1 MKQFL
6 RYTVATLAIGLSFQ
20 QCDDPKSQA
29 VPKNTMVVEGTVE
42 GLRRGTLYLQKM
54 QDTLL
59 VAVDSVRVEGQ
70 SNFRFSTP
78 LEYAQVY
85 YLYLNKKDGD
95 SLNDRILF
103 FGEPGKITIDTRLK
117 TFESSAKISGSKNQ
131 ELLHDFY
138 GVIRKF
144 NNQRL
149 DLLEAYLNAQ
159 KDEAEDLE
167 SYQAKLDQNTKRQYL
182 YALNFATNNAAYEV
196 APFIVLSE
204 IYDTQLHFL
213 DTLAN
218 KMTPEVKTSF
228 YGKKFVEFL
237 EERRLAE
244 AEE

>member
-1 MKQFL
+1 
-6 RYTVATLAIGLSFQ
+6 
-20 QCDDPKSQA
+20 
-29 VPKNTMVVEGTVE
+29 
-42 GLRRGTLYLQKM
+42 
-54 QDTLL
+54 
-59 VAVDSVRVEGQ
+59 
-70 SNFRFSTP
+70 
-78 LEYAQVY
+78 QVY

-117 TFESSAKISGSKNQ
+117 TFESSAKITGSKNQ

-237 EERRLAE
+237 EERRSAE